1 MTNSNLI
8 YIGIAGIG
16 IAMLFTVG
24 MGNNLIPIAE
34 GGVFPITA
42 CESFGGIYDHWDKII
57 FTSQNANLRDG
68 SNTLLKAGTVLEF
81 KFPQT
86 DPFIPIHLA
95 QLVTDHLNNNLGWTF
110 GNGNPINQKFIVII
124 DVEYT
129 AICVFP
135 FFPA

>member
-24 MGNNLIPIAE
+24 MENNLIPVEA
-34 GGVFPITA
+34 GPPFPMTA

-57 FTSQNANLRDG
+57 FTSEGANLRDG
-68 SNTLLKAGTVLEF
+68 GGILIKQGTVLEF

-86 DPFIPIHLA
+86 DPFIPINLA
-95 QLVTDHLNNNLGWTF
+95 QLVADHLNFNLGWTF
-110 GNGNPINQKFIVII
+110 GNGTPINQKFIVII
-124 DVEYT
+124 DVEYS

-135 FFPA
+135 PV